1 MTAVDVSLL
10 GAGALTLTVADEK
23 VTAYAAAEAIASR
36 LGLADGGCHALC
48 VATDGEL
55 GFERV
60 LHGAAMLAVVAGL
73 RRDASGPAQRLVFW
87 RALAPPPPAA
97 AVPPNPCEAADV
109 GGPGERANTSSSLR
123 LVSRLELGARR
134 ERPARS

>member
-60 LHGAAMLAVVAGL
+60 LHGAAMLAVVAVQGFAGSKKRMGKNGRKGRYNGL
-73 RRDASGPAQRLVFW
+73 ILVF
-87 RALAPPPPAA
+87 
-97 AVPPNPCEAADV
+97 
-109 GGPGERANTSSSLR
+109 GG
-123 LVSRLELGARR
+123 
-134 ERPARS
+134 